1 MEISKEKTLPGHS
14 LRVDSQDLQNFFNL
28 TGQLLTLKNLLI
40 ESPEISKISE
50 PKLKQGLIELSRLT
64 RKIEDCALSLKLSP
78 IKGLM
83 LKTHRMVFEVSKRA
97 NKSVELHFKG
107 EDTRV
112 DREILD
118 YLSDILTHLVRNS
131 IDHGIES
138 VQERIAMGKPEMA
151 KINITTST
159 RGREILIEFSDD
171 GRGIDRSKVLQKA
184 LEKKILEPDE
194 NLELIPDEK
203 VFSFLFHG
211 GLSTAE
217 NVTDISGRGVGLGFV
232 KSTVEKLRGKINIK
246 SIPGKGTSFI
256 ISLPI
261 DTSILDVL
269 VAEINKIQYLISLTD
284 IEMVFLKEDFKI
296 HQVPNSKRFILK
308 DGHPIPL
315 IEPGRFFPSGG
326 EKTRGKETILI
337 FSQQNNQ
344 YGLIVDDL
352 IYQTQIVYNSLPP
365 NLVGKG
371 NFISGSA
378 PMSTGQVSHIIDL
391 NSLVDHHLARK

>member
-1 MEISKEKTLPGHS
+1 MEIFKEKTSTGHS

-40 ESPEISKISE
+40 ESPEISRIAE
-50 PKLKQGLIELSRLT
+50 PKLKQGLVELSRLT

-78 IKGLM
+78 IKALM
-83 LKTHRMVFEVSKRA
+83 LKTHRMVFEVAKKA
-97 NKSVELHFKG
+97 NKSVELRYKG

-112 DREILD
+112 DREMLD

-138 VQERIAMGKPEMA
+138 PQERSALGKPEMA
-151 KINITTST
+151 EINITTST
-159 RGREILIEFSDD
+159 KGREILIEFSDD
-171 GRGIDRSKVLQKA
+171 GRGIDRRKVLQKA
-184 LEKKILEPDE
+184 LEKKLLEPGE

-232 KSTVEKLRGKINIK
+232 KTTIEKLRGKIKVK
-246 SIPGKGTSFI
+246 SIPGQGTTFI

-284 IEMVFLKEDFKI
+284 IEMVFLQEEFKI
-296 HQVPNSKRFILK
+296 YQVPNSKRFIIKGGL
-308 DGHPIPL
+308 PIPL
-315 IEPGRFFPSGG
+315 IEPGKFFPNG
-326 EKTRGKETILI
+326 EERTRGKETILI

-344 YGLIVDDL
+344 YGLLVDDL

-365 NLVGKG
+365 NLAGKQ

-378 PMSTGQVSHIIDL
+378 PMATGQVSLLIDL
-391 NSLVDHHLARK
+391 NSLVDHHLALI